1 MRMSL
6 ALCFAVFVSGC
17 ASDSFAVGD
26 GGTPP
31 GSDGGDAAMPPPDG
45 GGDGMSRDA
54 APACGGAPCA
64 GTCVG
69 DVCQLVDMQDVR
81 CLRVVER
88 DIGQGREATVFF
100 ITKSG
105 FGRVSGAG
113 GTPLLRDASPSRDYA
128 TCTLS
133 SNQNSVYAADPQ
145 AGAVDSY
152 STALAGGTIPMPTA
166 VLTNQF
172 QVRALASALPWLF
185 WNAGDQIMTC
195 NLQSCTPSVVT
206 SGGPVIAPNLI
217 AIDGVQA
224 SGKIYFATTGPAPD
238 IRTVAAN
245 VSMAPSAQFLPLLA
259 PARSMILSGGDV
271 FVAVAGDVM
280 RVDKAMPSM
289 LSTIASG
296 RTEPGNLVADLTS
309 VYWTEGG
316 SGVGAVMRA
325 FRNGAQ
331 LTKLAD
337 AEKPAALDVDSTHVY
352 FAAKNGI
359 YRAPKP

>member
-1 MRMSL
+1 VRVSL
-6 ALCFAVFVSGC
+6 AVCFAVFVAGC
-17 ASDSFAVGD
+17 AADSFAVGD
-26 GGTPP
+26 GG
-31 GSDGGDAAMPPPDG
+31 DAAMPLPDG
-45 GGDGMSRDA
+45 GGDGMSPDA

-88 DIGQGREATVFF
+88 GAGQGREATVFF
-100 ITKSG
+100 ITKSS
-105 FGRVSGAG
+105 FGRVPGTG
-113 GTPLLRDASPSRDYA
+113 GTPLLREASPSRDYA

-133 SNQNSVYAADPQ
+133 SNQNSVYAADPGT
-145 AGAVDSY
+145 GAVDSY
-152 STALAGGTIPMPTA
+152 STALAGDGGAIPPPIP
-166 VLTNQF
+166 VLSNQF

-195 NLQSCTPSVVT
+195 NLQSCLPSVVT

-224 SGKIYFATTGPAPD
+224 SGKIYFATTGPAAD

-245 VSMAPSAQFLPLLA
+245 VSMAPSAQFLPLVA

-271 FVAVAGDVM
+271 FIAVAGNVM
-280 RVDKAMPSM
+280 RVDKMLPSM
-289 LSTIASG
+289 QSTIASG

-316 SGVGAVMRA
+316 NGVGAVMRA

-337 AEKPAALDVDSTHVY
+337 ADKPAALDVDSTHVY